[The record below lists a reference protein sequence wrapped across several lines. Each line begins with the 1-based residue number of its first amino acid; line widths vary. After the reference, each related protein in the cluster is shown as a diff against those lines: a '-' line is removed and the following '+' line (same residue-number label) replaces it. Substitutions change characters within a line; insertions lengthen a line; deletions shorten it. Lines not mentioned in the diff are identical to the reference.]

1 MYAFRRKRVFEAE
14 KEIGDDLRRKSGYR
28 CVIPIA
34 ETSVGRE
41 KQDIVPRKGEKI
53 KSIRS

>member
-14 KEIGDDLRRKSGYR
+14 KEVGDDLRRKSGYR